1 MLWTKVIVSVVLFA
15 TTLGA
20 TLSMLTLMGRR
31 EKTMSVGALKA
42 VHRIAGWL
50 TVVLALVNGYLG
62 ARFVAMVGDGMTIR
76 AALHGLL
83 ALGLL
88 SALVIKLLIVKRFK
102 QYLSF
107 APTLGMLVFAL
118 MLIVIATSTGFYFV
132 RAFCGPGDSSELDD
146 FVELVAPGDVGD
158 AGDMAAEAVAEAAGG
173 VVPDVVD
180 DVVDE
185 HTIARGRAEY
195 MGHCAGCHPTD
206 PDANGYGPMLPGF
219 FDREVIASSGAPI
232 TDASVRAQILAP
244 GGTMPAFEGR
254 LDDDEVDEIIA
265 YMKTL

>member
-20 TLSMLTLMGRR
+20 TLSMLTLMGRK

-62 ARFVAMVGDGMTIR
+62 AKFVAMVGDGMTIR

-107 APTLGMLVFAL
+107 APTLGILVFVL

-146 FVELVAPGDVGD
+146 FVELVAPREG
-158 AGDMAAEAVAEAAGG
+158 AGDE
-173 VVPDVVD
+173 
-180 DVVDE
+180 VDE
-185 HTIARGRAEY
+185 HVIARGRSQY

-232 TDASVRAQILAP
+232 TDSSVRVQILAP